1 MSKRYGFSL
10 LALLAGLIA
19 VVGLAQ
25 EGRGPGGRGG
35 RDMMRMMPVMT
46 ALDADGDGVISA
58 EEINNAPVALRKL
71 DKKPDSQHA
80 HFAPIDPGRGQR
92 GRQ

>member
-35 RDMMRMMPVMT
+35 RDLAR
-46 ALDADGDGVISA
+46 
-58 EEINNAPVALRKL
+58 
-71 DKKPDSQHA
+71 
-80 HFAPIDPGRGQR
+80 PGRP
-92 GRQ
+92 